1 MVAGTVLQFDTYITE
16 LKYETRICR
25 NLSLLNIVK
34 LVYPC
39 DSDSD
44 SSDIGD
50 SSDPVLVAGGTMKLG
65 KMVAGTFS

>member
-34 LVYPC
+34 LVYQC
-39 DSDSD
+39 DSD

-50 SSDPVLVAGGTMKLG
+50 SSDPVLVAGGDYEIKQNGGRYL
-65 KMVAGTFS
+65 